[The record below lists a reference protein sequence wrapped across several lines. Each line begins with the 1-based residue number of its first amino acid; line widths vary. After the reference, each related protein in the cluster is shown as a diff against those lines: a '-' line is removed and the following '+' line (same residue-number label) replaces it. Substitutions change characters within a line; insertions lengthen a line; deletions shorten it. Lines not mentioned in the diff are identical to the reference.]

1 MKAVFI
7 FSGQGAQAVG
17 MGKDLFEGN
26 SAAKA
31 IFEKA
36 DSVLDWKVSELCFDG
51 PESKLTESCYCQPA
65 IYTMSCACL
74 AAFKEKYPHVEAA
87 GCAGLSLGEF
97 AALQASGVFSFEEG
111 LKLVVKRGRLMD
123 EACKESTGAMASVLG
138 GDVAIIRECCEA
150 SGIDVANY
158 NCPGQIVVSGTKEGV
173 DKAME
178 LMKEKGLRK
187 IIPLKVA
194 GAYHSRLMKGAG
206 DRFRQVLGEVT
217 LSVPK
222 IPVAQNFP
230 GTTVQ
235 SIDDIRE
242 NLVSQVAGS
251 VRWEDCVRTFYSQGI
266 STFIEFGPG
275 AVLTGLLKRTEKDA
289 AGFNVNSL
297 ESLNKF
303 GETANA

>member
-7 FSGQGAQAVG
+7 FSGQGAQVVG

-26 SAAKA
+26 GAAKA

-36 DSVLDWKVSELCFDG
+36 DSVLDWKLSELCFNG
-51 PESKLTESCYCQPA
+51 PESKLMESCYCQPA

-74 AAFKEKYPHVEAA
+74 AAFKEKYPQVEAA

-97 AALQASGVFSFEEG
+97 AALQAAGVFSFEEG

-123 EACKESTGAMASVLG
+123 EACKENTGAMASVLG
-138 GDVAIIRECCEA
+138 GDVDVIKECCSA
-150 SGIDVANY
+150 CGIDVANY

-178 LMKEKGLRK
+178 MMKEKGLRK

-194 GAYHSRLMKGAG
+194 GAYHSRLMKAAG
-206 DRFRQVLGEVT
+206 ERFRKVLGEVT
-217 LSVPK
+217 LMAPQ

-230 GTTVQ
+230 GALVQ

-251 VRWEDCVRTFYSQGI
+251 VRWEDCVRTFYAQAAS
-266 STFIEFGPG
+266 SFIEFGPG
-275 AVLTGLLKRTEKDA
+275 AVLTGLLKRTEKEA
-289 AGFNVNSL
+289 SGFNVNSM

-303 GETANA
+303 GENLT